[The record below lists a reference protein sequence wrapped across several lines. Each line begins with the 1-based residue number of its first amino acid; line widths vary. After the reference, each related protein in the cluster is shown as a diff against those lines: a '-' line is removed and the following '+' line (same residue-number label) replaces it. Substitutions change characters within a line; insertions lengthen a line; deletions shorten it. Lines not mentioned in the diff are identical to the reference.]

1 MPRLAARFSQILILT
16 LGICGVW
23 VAYPQDHPTRSIEI
37 SLPAGVNSETVY
49 IRYVLAGGSFG
60 GLVQARPGVSSYL
73 VSTMAGERAA
83 TGIKALLYA
92 PGCALQTLDLSLSG
106 SDTPQYAFIC
116 KPIPAVSISGKV
128 AHPDRLYGRDAT
140 LQARYIAR
148 WAAGFLGIDDSF
160 APIIPVGEA
169 SKLSADGSFQISVP
183 DFSARPGAVDRSEE
197 FQIWARGEASGN
209 LVALLIPQGLES
221 ITTRMGGLKI
231 LSTYP
236 SDIVF
241 VPCDISSAQTH
252 DAEGF
257 ALRPDVADTCSR

>member
-1 MPRLAARFSQILILT
+1 MLILT

-23 VAYPQDHPTRSIEI
+23 VAYPQDRPARSIEI
-37 SLPAGVNSETVY
+37 SLPTGVNSETVY

-60 GLVQARPGVSSYL
+60 GLVQARPGVSSYF

-106 SDTPQYAFIC
+106 TDTPQYPFTC

-128 AHPDRLYGRDAT
+128 AHPDRLYSHGAT

-169 SKLSADGSFQISVP
+169 SKLSADGSFQISLP
-183 DFSARPGAVDRSEE
+183 DFSAPAGTPAENMDHSEE
-197 FQIWARGEASGN
+197 FQIWAKDKVSGN
-209 LVALLIPQGLES
+209 LAALLIPQGHQS
-221 ITTRMGGLKI
+221 IVTRMGGLKI
-231 LSTYP
+231 LSAYP

-241 VPCDISSAQTH
+241 APCDINSAQTH

-257 ALRPDVADTCSR
+257 ALRPDIANTCSR

>member
-1 MPRLAARFSQILILT
+1 MPRLAARFLRMLIVT
-16 LGICGVW
+16 LGICAVW
-23 VAYPQDHPTRSIEI
+23 VAYAQDRPTRSVEI
-37 SLPAGVNSETVY
+37 SLPAGVKSETVY

-60 GLVQARPGVSSYL
+60 GLVETRPGVSSYFI
-73 VSTMAGERAA
+73 STMAGERAA

-92 PGCALQTLDLSLSG
+92 PGCALQTLDLPLSG
-106 SDTPQYAFIC
+106 SNSPRFAFIC

-128 AHPDRLYGRDAT
+128 AHPDRLYNGDAI
-140 LQARYIAR
+140 LQTRYLAR
-148 WAAGFLGIDDSF
+148 WAARFLGIDDSF
-160 APIIPVGEA
+160 VPIIPVGGA
-169 SKLSADGSFQISVP
+169 AQLAADGRFLLSVP
-183 DFSARPGAVDRSEE
+183 DFSVSAGAADRAGE

-241 VPCDISSAQTH
+241 APCDINSAQTH

-257 ALRPDVADTCSR
+257 ALRPDVANTCGR